1 MTIENADIKFYV
13 DRITEIDAVVSE
25 QAKKKK
31 IYVDRLK
38 EIGIGVYEGTNTE
51 VTIFG
56 QIRRVVDWKAIASKL
71 KFSSQLLTAHT
82 VQKEVLIAKVVGKT
96 DRKEAA

>member
-25 QAKKKK
+25 QSKKKK

-38 EIGIGVYEGTNTE
+38 EMGIGVYEGTNTE

-56 QIRRVVDWKAIASKL
+56 QIRRVVDWKAPRRPRREVTLLITSSITSAAPPTSLVKL
-71 KFSSQLLTAHT
+71 FA
-82 VQKEVLIAKVVGKT
+82 
-96 DRKEAA
+96 